1 VPSWRGA
8 PGISSR
14 ASTRLPPLPMQVSP
28 RPQPS
33 QAGWPLP
40 VRPRPRAQQEDRA
53 PRGRHA
59 NHGSVSGCKEAALVQ
74 QYANRGSKERF
85 AEAAEWLMQ
94 APLPGWPLSSQ
105 RPAPLP
111 PRAGLLLMSVM
122 SILFPTILVAQH
134 TEIRAD
140 ASLSLS
146 RTTSVL
152 MLLCYTAY
160 ILFQLVT
167 HKNLFDAPTPP
178 PPALA
183 IAGGGLEA
191 GTEGGEEEEEEVV
204 LGFAGGLVWLAL
216 VTLAISSLSDYLV
229 NAIQGAA
236 AEWGVPLAFL
246 SVIVIPIANNVTEH
260 AAAVVFAMKNKV
272 DISLG
277 IALGSSTQIAMFVLP
292 LVVLVGWSL
301 GLPLTLD
308 FRVFATAVLFSSTLV
323 VAYLLQVR
331 AMPPPTPVLFGSAFT
346 SPTCHG
352 VFISRYRC
360 LCRVS
365 CSCLVVFLQISC
377 SLFRSRVLCSYLVF
391 LFISLFFVHI
401 LYFR

>member
-1 VPSWRGA
+1 
-8 PGISSR
+8 
-14 ASTRLPPLPMQVSP
+14 
-28 RPQPS
+28 
-33 QAGWPLP
+33 
-40 VRPRPRAQQEDRA
+40 
-53 PRGRHA
+53 
-59 NHGSVSGCKEAALVQ
+59 
-74 QYANRGSKERF
+74 
-85 AEAAEWLMQ
+85 MQ

-191 GTEGGEEEEEEVV
+191 GAEGGEEEEEEVV

-331 AMPPPTPVLFGSAFT
+331 ALPPPTPVLFGSAPT

-352 VFISRYRC
+352 VFIFRDF
-360 LCRVS
+360 VHV
-365 CSCLVVFLQISC
+365 SCLVYMSRVRSSNLVFSVHISC
-377 SLFRSRVLCSYLVF
+377 SLFISCVFVYTTVFCSYLVF
-391 LFISLFFVHI
+391 SIVLPGHPI
-401 LYFR
+401 LRMQVKDFLKIQPLHCTNGEFQGLTIARCMVGLSQQ